1 MVFALA
7 KDDHGLMVFATE
19 AEAIAYCEG
28 IDVEEGGWLFFAN
41 DGSPL
46 EPHFSR
52 PSHRG
57 TFAVRSSEYSLRL
70 AQSGTHLS
78 LRDRLNEIASV
89 EGMLGVSSVADVE
102 RLLTAGSKDDA
113 PQAPRA

>member
-1 MVFALA
+1 MIFAFA
-7 KDDHGLMVFATE
+7 TDDRSLMVFVSE

-57 TFAVRSSEYSLRL
+57 TFSVESGEYTLRP
-70 AQSGTHLS
+70 AKPGNDLS
-78 LRDRLNEIASV
+78 LRERLSEIASV
-89 EGMLGVSSVADVE
+89 EGMPGISNIADVE
-102 RLLTAGSKDDA
+102 RLLTAGSRGDA
-113 PQAPRA
+113 PKTARS